1 MGFIGVK
8 PLCGVKQGGYPL
20 GALLLLFQHP
30 DPAARER
37 GRRERLGDTPNAL
50 YGQET

>member
-8 PLCGVKQGGYPL
+8 PLCGVKQGCPL
-20 GALLLLFQHP
+20 LILFQHP
-30 DPAARER
+30 APAPRER